1 MNIHKYFCRTNC
13 EYYPCHDLLEINC
26 LFCYC
31 PLYDLPDCGGE
42 YKILKNN
49 LKDCS
54 YCLLPHKNDN
64 FEYIIMRYINDV
76 SPSEKPLK

>member
-1 MNIHKYFCRTNC
+1 LDILRYFCRYDC

-31 PLYDLPDCGGE
+31 PLYELTDCGGD
-42 YKILKNN
+42 YVILKNG

-54 YCLLPHKNDN
+54 KCLLPHKIEN
-64 FEYIIMRYINDV
+64 FEHILLRYLNDV
-76 SPSEKPLK
+76 CPKKASRQ